1 MRVLIGWARGGVRKR
16 AWLRAV
22 RGSGRAGARR
32 GAMRGGCRLTTL
44 LFLALLRGLCHGRD
58 PAPGAV
64 TCGSV
69 LKLLNTRHSVR
80 LHSHEV
86 KYGSGEQ
93 AGGRR
98 AEGLRNDARGER
110 GKWQELRSTEG
121 TSGERGREMA
131 GKEPAGAGMGQG
143 GGCDRGR

>member
-1 MRVLIGWARGGVRKR
+1 MGP
-16 AWLRAV
+16 
-22 RGSGRAGARR
+22 AGC
-32 GAMRGGCRLTTL
+32 GAMRGGRRLFPL
-44 LFLALLRGLCHGRD
+44 LLLALLPGLCHGRE

-93 AGGRR
+93 GPAGSW
-98 AEGLRNDARGER
+98 
-110 GKWQELRSTEG
+110 K
-121 TSGERGREMA
+121 MA
-131 GKEPAGAGMGQG
+131 GHGL
-143 GGCDRGR
+143 

>member
-1 MRVLIGWARGGVRKR
+1 MRERGRAGVGPGLAARGAGAALLAGR
-16 AWLRAV
+16 AEAC
-22 RGSGRAGARR
+22 GSGRRCGRWSGC
-32 GAMRGGCRLTTL
+32 GAMGGGRRLLTVL
-44 LFLALLRGLCHGRD
+44 LLALLRGLCHGRQ

-93 AGGRR
+93 AGPGV
-98 AEGLRNDARGER
+98 APP
-110 GKWQELRSTEG
+110 
-121 TSGERGREMA
+121 RGR
-131 GKEPAGAGMGQG
+131 G
-143 GGCDRGR
+143 

>member
-1 MRVLIGWARGGVRKR
+1 
-16 AWLRAV
+16 
-22 RGSGRAGARR
+22 
-32 GAMRGGCRLTTL
+32 MRGGCRLLPVL
-44 LFLALLRGLCHGRD
+44 LLCGLCGGRE

-93 AGGRR
+93 DRAGRR
-98 AEGLRNDARGER
+98 RVGGLGAGKWRGER
-110 GKWQELRSTEG
+110 
-121 TSGERGREMA
+121 
-131 GKEPAGAGMGQG
+131 
-143 GGCDRGR
+143 

>member
-1 MRVLIGWARGGVRKR
+1 MAQC
-16 AWLRAV
+16 
-22 RGSGRAGARR
+22 GSEAEQRAGGDWPGAALARADWLSPR
-32 GAMRGGCRLTTL
+32 RRCGSALRCGRRRRPGCGAMRGGCRLLTL
-44 LFLALLRGLCHGRD
+44 LLLALLRGLCRGRE

-93 AGGRR
+93 GRAGPR
-98 AEGLRNDARGER
+98 APR
-110 GKWQELRSTEG
+110 
-121 TSGERGREMA
+121 
-131 GKEPAGAGMGQG
+131 
-143 GGCDRGR
+143 